1 MKQVNNEL
9 KIGKLAGRKVFLPI
23 SFSFNFIIKNQ
34 KRYFVSE
41 MVMKFVTL
49 RIILTNFAKS
59 ETFIYNLTRE
69 NLSATNTSVKFFKP
83 LWLQL

>member
-69 NLSATNTSVKFFKP
+69 NLSATNTLVKFFKL